1 MKEMTNKNHSQK
13 NLSYILGIGLLLTTI
28 LLVFGG
34 KTFFNK
40 QTVKNDNRINGL
52 IYLIQNDVNDTT
64 DGLLKWETELNNR
77 GITALFKA
85 SKPVLEKYPE
95 IFKKLARKGHVIMGG
110 YPGSCWDLPYEEQ
123 YQAMKE
129 TKEYMEELT
138 GKPMQVFACM
148 YNSYDENTVKAADAL
163 GVPYVLAR
171 GTEGIRAVLYK
182 PVEYNVKLLEVSNV
196 EFGEMGRGSLC
207 DASLIERG
215 ATEEDFLEVFNESV
229 AKKPD
234 SMILVSQ
241 PHISGVKAGFWN
253 AYRQTLE
260 TPEVAWTP
268 FDTWMKKVET
278 IELPYQQIPENR
290 EIEYLE
296 ANLAIPLEEL
306 EDLPNVGEKILMFH
320 NGQGP
325 MCLEAKEFFE
335 KINHPFEEHL
345 NTEKHFVSLLDGY
358 RAQYPQSEGV
368 STDYE
373 YYPIIFFNDHAYSGF
388 DDTVE
393 EAILK
398 QIEANRK

>member
-1 MKEMTNKNHSQK
+1 M
-13 NLSYILGIGLLLTTI
+13 
-28 LLVFGG
+28 
-34 KTFFNK
+34 
-40 QTVKNDNRINGL
+40 
-52 IYLIQNDVNDTT
+52 
-64 DGLLKWETELNNR
+64 KWETELNNR
-77 GITALFKA
+77 GLTALFKA

-95 IFKKLARKGHVIMGG
+95 VFKKLARKGHVIMGG

-129 TKEYMEELT
+129 TKEYMEALT
-138 GKPMQVFACM
+138 GRPMQVFACM
-148 YNSYDENTVKAADAL
+148 YNSYDENTVKAAHAL

-171 GTEGIRAVLYK
+171 GTEDIRAVLYK
-182 PVEYNVKLLEVSNV
+182 PLEYNVRLLEVSNV

-215 ATEEDFLEVFNESV
+215 ATEEDFLEVFKESV

-253 AYRQTLE
+253 AYREALE
-260 TPEVAWTP
+260 THEVAWTP
-268 FDTWMKKVET
+268 FEEWMRKVET
-278 IELPYQQIPENR
+278 IELPYKQIPENR

-296 ANLAIPLEEL
+296 ANLAIPLEQL

-320 NGQGP
+320 NGKGS
-325 MCLEAKEFFE
+325 MCIEAKKFFE
-335 KINHPFEEHL
+335 KINYPLEEHL
-345 NTEKHFVSLLDGY
+345 NTEKHFISLLNEY
-358 RAQYPQSEGV
+358 RTKYPKSQGV

-373 YYPIIFFNDHAYSGF
+373 YYPIIFFNNKAYSGF
-388 DDTVE
+388 DDKVK

-398 QIEANRK
+398 QIEVTGTP